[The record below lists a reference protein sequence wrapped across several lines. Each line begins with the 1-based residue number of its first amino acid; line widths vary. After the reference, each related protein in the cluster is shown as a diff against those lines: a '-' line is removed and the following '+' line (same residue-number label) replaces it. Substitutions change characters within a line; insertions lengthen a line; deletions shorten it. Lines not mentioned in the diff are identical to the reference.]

1 MQTRERDVWFSE
13 DGGGGEAALSLS
25 RMHYLSSDEAHLSLT
40 CGYFD
45 PKRKKKKKENT
56 PRSTYMYLSVND
68 SENKQTNKNKM

>member
-1 MQTRERDVWFSE
+1 MQTREMCGFQRT
-13 DGGGGEAALSLS
+13 AAAVKRLSLS

>member
-1 MQTRERDVWFSE
+1 MQTRETCGFQRT
-13 DGGGGEAALSLS
+13 AAAVKRLSLS